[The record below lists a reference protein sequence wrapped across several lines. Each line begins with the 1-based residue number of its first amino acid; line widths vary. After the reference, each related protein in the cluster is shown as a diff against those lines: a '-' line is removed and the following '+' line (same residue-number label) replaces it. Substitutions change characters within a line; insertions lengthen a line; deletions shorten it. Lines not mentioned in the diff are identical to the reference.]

1 MFLYW
6 TLEYTPHLS
15 PPAPPIHP
23 LIFLSLFSEILLK
36 YSFHIEPDK
45 RKGNCTF
52 VCVCVCDI
60 ILLNKSRGKWRQSA
74 VDFLLLFIIV
84 WRMEMSSLI
93 IHKLTGEVLPVD
105 VTFWCCWRC
114 TVFYKLQTLHLSAL
128 FCVNYGLQHSQLVAW
143 QLAVLHSMA
152 VNNYLSHES

>member
-6 TLEYTPHLS
+6 TLEYTPPP
-15 PPAPPIHP
+15 PPAHRAIT
-23 LIFLSLFSEILLK
+23 FLSLFSEILLK

-45 RKGNCTF
+45 GKGNCAF
-52 VCVCVCDI
+52 VCRCVFVCDI

-93 IHKLTGEVLPVD
+93 IHELPGEVLPVD
-105 VTFWCCWRC
+105 ITFLCCWRC

-128 FCVNYGLQHSQLVAW
+128 FCVNYGLQHSQLLAW
-143 QLAVLHSMA
+143 QLTVIRSME
-152 VNNYLSHES
+152 VNNYTSHGS